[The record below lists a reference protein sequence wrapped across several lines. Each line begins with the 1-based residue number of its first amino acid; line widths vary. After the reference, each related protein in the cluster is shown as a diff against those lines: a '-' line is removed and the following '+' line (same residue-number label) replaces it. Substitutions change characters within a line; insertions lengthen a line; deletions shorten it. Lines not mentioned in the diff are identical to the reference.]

1 MWLNAYERGK
11 QMKEKTK
18 LVTIDDVQYQIG
30 RFSAQVGSWILG
42 RTLNA
47 GARDAIEK
55 MKALGEDF
63 NPSATAQPI
72 EKPDVETQIRRMTTS
87 AFGAMSLEERST
99 IQQKCIEK
107 CCRMEGPDN
116 NTAMPL
122 ANGNGVIRGDIA
134 DDLQLVLR
142 LEMEVLIFNFS
153 DFFEQGGFN
162 ALLQTPAP
170 RT

>member
-1 MWLNAYERGK
+1 
-11 QMKEKTK
+11 MKEKNK
-18 LVTIDDVQYQIG
+18 LITIDGAQYQIG

-63 NPSATAQPI
+63 KPSGPAQPAP
-72 EKPDVETQIRRMTTS
+72 EPVDVETQIRRMTTS

-107 CCRMEGPDN
+107 CSRMEGPENDMP
-116 NTAMPL
+116 MPL
-122 ANGNGVIRGDIA
+122 ANGNGVIRGDIS